1 MNRRLI
7 GPASSPR
14 SPRRRGALQTARD
27 DDVSGAGC
35 RWPRLTSYLLTGCGG
50 VRRGLAVD
58 GHTTRRAPQLRTRPH
73 RRIDVG
79 DLERSTNASTDARV
93 ADPAN
98 ANAPGAKL
106 AEGYQGAE
114 GGFASEAARHGVF
127 LVVLRPHGQEE
138 DEGTNPHGRVQLC
151 TARGDERPVAN
162 SNRRPR
168 QPRGTNAESNTFVIR
183 SPPTTPASPVPP
195 RHQVNILIVGLDNS
209 GKTSII
215 ERMKL
220 QSGKVPKGGMPQEV
234 TPTVGFSV
242 DEFSKG
248 SLSFTV
254 FDMSGAGR
262 YRNLWERHFREA
274 AAVVFVVDSADKLR
288 LCVAKDELD
297 AMLESSELL
306 GKPFLVFANKMDLPT
321 ALSPVDVAQG
331 LSLDEIEAHP
341 WQIVPSNAL
350 DGSGLQEGLDWL
362 ANFLNK

>member
-1 MNRRLI
+1 M
-7 GPASSPR
+7 
-14 SPRRRGALQTARD
+14 
-27 DDVSGAGC
+27 
-35 RWPRLTSYLLTGCGG
+35 
-50 VRRGLAVD
+50 
-58 GHTTRRAPQLRTRPH
+58 
-73 RRIDVG
+73 
-79 DLERSTNASTDARV
+79 
-93 ADPAN
+93 
-98 ANAPGAKL
+98 
-106 AEGYQGAE
+106 
-114 GGFASEAARHGVF
+114 
-127 LVVLRPHGQEE
+127 VLRPHGQEE
-138 DEGTNPHGRVQLC
+138 DEGTNPHGRVEPRA
-151 TARGDERPVAN
+151 ARGRRTSPHGTEPTTPPAPRHERRVQRVRHPLTA
-162 SNRRPR
+162 
-168 QPRGTNAESNTFVIR
+168 
-183 SPPTTPASPVPP
+183 TPASPVPP

-274 AAVVFVVDSADKLR
+274 SAVVFVVDSADKLR

>member
-1 MNRRLI
+1 M
-7 GPASSPR
+7 GYFS
-14 SPRRRGALQTARD
+14 
-27 DDVSGAGC
+27 
-35 RWPRLTSYLLTGCGG
+35 WFF
-50 VRRGLAVD
+50 GLM
-58 GHTTRRAPQLRTRPH
+58 G
-73 RRIDVG
+73 
-79 DLERSTNASTDARV
+79 
-93 ADPAN
+93 
-98 ANAPGAKL
+98 K
-106 AEGYQGAE
+106 
-114 GGFASEAARHGVF
+114 
-127 LVVLRPHGQEE
+127 E
-138 DEGTNPHGRVQLC
+138 DEGTNPHDRVQLC

-162 SNRRPR
+162 SNRRPASPAAR
-168 QPRGTNAESNTFVIR
+168 TPSPTFIVR
-183 SPPTTPASPVPP
+183 SPPTTPPPVPP

-288 LCVAKDELD
+288 LCVAKDELG
-297 AMLESSELL
+297 AAPILRAL
-306 GKPFLVFANKMDLPT
+306 GKAVLVFANKMDLPT

-341 WQIVPSNAL
+341 QIVPSNAL

>member
-1 MNRRLI
+1 M
-7 GPASSPR
+7 
-14 SPRRRGALQTARD
+14 
-27 DDVSGAGC
+27 
-35 RWPRLTSYLLTGCGG
+35 
-50 VRRGLAVD
+50 RRGLAVD